1 MDRPIAVVG
10 ADKEECQELCAV
22 LEREDYKTVGLDSLV
37 NLESYMQKGAC
48 RVVILDLDTLPV
60 NNRFIVDLRKQN
72 PRLPIIV
79 LSSRQYHPELQ
90 QAMSTDICAC
100 LSKPPDPDELI
111 YCLRSFCDNGSK

>member
-1 MDRPIAVVG
+1 MDRPIAVVD
-10 ADKEECQELCAV
+10 ANKEECQELRAV
-22 LEREDYKTVGLDSLV
+22 LEGEDYRTIGLDSLV
-37 NLESYMQKGAC
+37 SLETYMQEGAC

-72 PRLPIIV
+72 PGLPIIV
-79 LSSRQYHPELQ
+79 LSSRQFHPELQ

-111 YCLRSFCDNGSK
+111 YCLKSFCE